1 MADLRQTSAVRESFF
16 AFSNGNWLLRLFLA
30 SSRYSIGVLVNYRKG
45 WIETAVVVAVVVS
58 AGSGKPVHGQNHPPA
73 VDELRRGFENPPP
86 SARLRC
92 YWWWLN
98 GRTTKATII
107 RDLEEMQKKGYGGVI
122 LVDANGANQ
131 NGNDNVPAGPEFAS
145 PEWTA
150 LYVHALKEAN
160 RLGLE
165 VTLNITSGWN
175 LGGPW
180 VQPEQASKL
189 LTWSRTVVVSGA
201 KYIGKL
207 EAPPAKNGFYRQIA
221 VLAYPLHQGN
231 TIAGE
236 AGDARKGLGAL
247 KAKSAAAEM
256 GFSMPDASSLLT
268 DASPEKKYADAE
280 LAEVRDITSQV
291 DPDGTLHWSPP
302 AGSAQSWEILRIGYT
317 DSDARVSTSSGA
329 WQGLAID
336 YLDPSALDT
345 YWKKSVLPLLEAGK
359 PYVGKSLK
367 YVASDSWELGG
378 TNWTGK
384 FREEF
389 QRRRGYDPVPY
400 LPVVAGRI
408 VGSRE
413 LSTMFLADLRRTVA
427 DLVNGHYD
435 RMAVLA
441 GKFGLGI
448 QCESGGPHGA
458 PIDALE
464 TFRSSSIPQ
473 TEYWAM
479 SPEHRSADTERY
491 FVKEAASASHIY
503 GRPLTAA
510 EGMTSIGNQWNESLG
525 MNLRPSFDQALTEG
539 MNRLVWHEFTSSP
552 QELGLPG
559 QEYFAGTHLNPNVTW
574 WRDANSFFM
583 YLNRSQ
589 FLLQQGVPVSDVLYY
604 YGDNVP
610 NFVRLK
616 RDDPAKVL
624 PGYDYDVTSTDALL
638 RRISIANGVLKTSEG
653 ISYKALALPRSR
665 ILPLAVLKLAQEY
678 LQSGGIL
685 IGERP
690 LRSQGIVSPEQ
701 AQQFSAIANGVWAPC
716 EKSTDKHTAVGR
728 GQLFCTASSR
738 DALTAS
744 GVLPDLQEIGDSTE
758 ATLDYVH
765 RRTGQTEIYFV
776 RNMLD
781 KPIKTAVLLRVK
793 DRQPE
798 IFHPDT
804 GNTET
809 SLLFSPTA
817 DGRTMV
823 PLSLG
828 ARESIFVVFR
838 HSTALQSVTTIE
850 RNGLVLYSADNS
862 IKTKLPQGTSVQGNG
877 PKALLSTTEPGNY
890 RLTFANGKSAE
901 AAINAADGA
910 DVQGPWTLTFPSGW
924 GAPPQVEMNEL
935 TSWTSSTDA
944 GVRYFSGRATYR
956 TTLKLTEAQAIA
968 ASSALLNLGE
978 VHEVAVVRINGKAV
992 GTLWKA
998 PYSVRIDG
1006 VLRAGA
1012 NTIEIDVTNL
1022 WPNRLIGDAQDPN
1035 GKHYT
1040 WTNIRKYEKNSP
1052 LLPSGILG
1060 PIRIEPVYEM
1070 KLSAPAKTA
1079 IEHTEP
1085 MRKDSGKGNN

>member
-1 MADLRQTSAVRESFF
+1 VFILVPCHC
-16 AFSNGNWLLRLFLA
+16 
-30 SSRYSIGVLVNYRKG
+30 SIGVLVSDRKRRV
-45 WIETAVVVAVVVS
+45 EATVAVLVVLL
-58 AGSGKPVHGQNHPPA
+58 AGFGQQADGQSRPSVP
-73 VDELRRGFENPPP
+73 DTLRKGFENPPA

-98 GRTTKATII
+98 GHTTRATIT
-107 RDLEEMQKKGYGGVI
+107 RDLEEMQKKGYGGVL

-131 NGNDNVPAGPEFAS
+131 NGNDNVPAGPEFGS

-189 LTWSRTVVVSGA
+189 LTWSRTVVRANA
-201 KYIGKL
+201 KDLVRI
-207 EAPPAKNGFYRQIA
+207 EMPPVKNGFYRQIA
-221 VLAYPLHQGN
+221 VLAYPLHRGSPL
-231 TIAGE
+231 AGE
-236 AGDARKGLGAL
+236 SGDARKGLTAL

-256 GFSMPDASSLLT
+256 GFSMPDASSLLV
-268 DASPEKKYADAE
+268 DSSPDKKEEDTE
-280 LAEVRDITSQV
+280 LAEIHDITEKI
-291 DPDGTLHWSPP
+291 DPDGSMRWSPP
-302 AGSAQSWEILRIGYT
+302 AGAAQTWEVLRIGYT
-317 DSDARVSTSSGA
+317 DSDARVSTSSGT

-336 YLDPSALDT
+336 YLDPATLDT

-389 QRRRGYDPVPY
+389 KRRRGYDPAPY

-413 LSTMFLADLRRTVA
+413 LSIMFLADLRRTVA

-441 GKFGLGI
+441 AEFGLGI

-491 FVKEAASASHIY
+491 FVKEASSASHIY
-503 GRPLTAA
+503 GRPLIAA

-552 QELGLPG
+552 AELGLPG

-574 WRDANSFFM
+574 WRDADSFFM

-624 PGYDYDVTSTDALL
+624 PGYDYDVTSTDALQH
-638 RRISIANGVLKTSEG
+638 RISIANGVLQTREG
-653 ISYKALALPRSR
+653 IRYRALALPHSR

-678 LQSGGIL
+678 LRNGGIL

-690 LRSQGIVSPEQ
+690 LRSQGIVPPEE
-701 AQQFSAIANGVWAPC
+701 ARQFDAIADELWASC
-716 EKSTDKHTAVGR
+716 EKKADRHIAIGR
-728 GQLFCTASSR
+728 GQLFCAVSSR
-738 DALTAS
+738 DALTAM
-744 GVLPDLQEIGDSTE
+744 GILPDMEEFRGSNE

-765 RRTGQTEIYFV
+765 RRTGQMEIYFI

-781 KPIKTAVLLRVK
+781 KPIETAVLLRVRG
-793 DRQPE
+793 RQPE
-798 IFHPDT
+798 IFHADT
-804 GNTET
+804 GNVEA
-809 SLLFSPTA
+809 SLLFSATS

-828 ARESIFVVFR
+828 ARESVFIIFR
-838 HSTALQSVTTIE
+838 HNAVLQNVTTLE
-850 RNGLVLYSADNS
+850 RDGSILYSADRTKKTNLPHDTRIQS
-862 IKTKLPQGTSVQGNG
+862 NGTKL
-877 PKALLSTTEPGNY
+877 LLSTPDPGNY
-890 RLTFANGKSAE
+890 RLTL
-901 AAINAADGA
+901 ADGNTSVA
-910 DVQGPWTLTFPSGW
+910 ATSVAHVTEVPGPWTLSFPPGW
-924 GAPPQVEMNEL
+924 GAPPQVEMNSL
-935 TSWTSSTDA
+935 SSWTASPDA

-956 TTLKLTEAQAIA
+956 TTLRLTEEQAIA
-968 ASSALLNLGE
+968 ASSAVLNLGE
-978 VHEVAVVRINGKAV
+978 VHEVAVVRVNGKTTE
-992 GTLWKA
+992 TLWKA
-998 PYSVRIDG
+998 PYSVRIDR
-1006 VLRAGA
+1006 LLHAGT

-1035 GKHYT
+1035 SKHYT
-1040 WTNIRKYEKNSP
+1040 WTNIRKYQKDSP

-1060 PIRIEPVYEM
+1060 PVTIKPVYNLL
-1070 KLSAPAKTA
+1070 LSIPAKTSPKHA
-1079 IEHTEP
+1079 TITA
-1085 MRKDSGKGNN
+1085 KGNN